1 MLPHAGHSLGFSM
14 GLSWS
19 LIPSST
25 RPMISGITSFDLR
38 SQTLEPMATL
48 FLKIS
53 SQLLR
58 VALCTVTPPIS
69 IGSSRAIGVTLPVLP
84 TFQIIS
90 FRIVVTSSAANLYA
104 KAHLGNL
111 PVFPR

>member
-1 MLPHAGHSLGFSM
+1 MGISCSLS
-14 GLSWS
+14 
-19 LIPSST
+19 PSST
-25 RPMISGITSFDLR
+25 RPIISGITSFDLR
-38 SQTLEPMATL
+38 SHTLEPMATL

-69 IGSSRAIGVTLPVLP
+69 IGSSKAIGVTFPVLP

-90 FRIVVTSSAANLYA
+90 FKIVVTSSATNLYA
-104 KAHLGNL
+104 KAQRGNL
-111 PVFPR
+111 PVLPSWSLSSS